1 MTDFEIV
8 HLLTV
13 LGGTIA
19 IIVLGGVFIII
30 RDRQGDNE
38 DNEDNEDKEDE

>member
-1 MTDFEIV
+1 MTDLEII

-19 IIVLGGVFIII
+19 IIVLGRVFIII
-30 RDRQGDNE
+30 RDRQRDNE
-38 DNEDNEDKEDE
+38 EDEEDE